1 MTKTALDLSTEIDD
15 ISELRKKLENALE
28 TAVLDSSIDATI
40 RVTDV
45 RKLINILNGQIDA
58 RINIL
63 NNIKVNV
70 DQVII
75 GETE

>member
-1 MTKTALDLSTEIDD
+1 MTKTAMDLSTEVDD
-15 ISELRKKLENALE
+15 LDALNRR
-28 TAVLDSSIDATI
+28 LQDALKTIKEGSTNVTI
-40 RVTDV
+40 RVTDA

-58 RINIL
+58 RIEIL

>member
-1 MTKTALDLSTEIDD
+1 MTKTALDLSVEIDD
-15 ISELRKKLENALE
+15 LEALNKR
-28 TAVLDSSIDATI
+28 LQDALKTIKEGSTNVTI
-40 RVTDV
+40 RVTDA

-58 RINIL
+58 RIEIL

>member
-1 MTKTALDLSTEIDD
+1 MTKTAMDLSTEVDD
-15 ISELRKKLENALE
+15 LDALNRRLQDALKTIKE
-28 TAVLDSSIDATI
+28 GSTNVAIRVIDA
-40 RVTDV
+40 

-58 RINIL
+58 RIEIL